1 MNKITWLSLADMHL
15 KLTDPLGKLVN
26 RVNTRLQD
34 KLDSIVTAV
43 DYGVKHKVNFVV
55 LLGDVFDSFSPHERL
70 RELFIDS
77 IRELICNSI
86 PIIWVVGN
94 HETDMHSFNFAATSK
109 LLNLSPGSSKFQI
122 VNKQLSLKR
131 DGYRF
136 SFIPSTYTDDQIIL
150 ELDKVRADKTIVFGH
165 WGTREAIIGEDEF
178 RFRGGISHKHYEG
191 FKQVYLG
198 DFHKYQR
205 YNNWMY
211 VGSLNKITFSERS
224 DTKGFVHSILDVGS
238 GELENTFI
246 PVDDREFIE
255 LEFNEAESTSSAG
268 YSITG
273 KVKQNAIMKVQFKG
287 TKTWFYGLNKS
298 KIIHQL
304 YEQGAHKV
312 FTAYTNQEHQEN
324 TPFVTVSSNYRD
336 DIKEFFTQ
344 KNRKDLI
351 DTSIKFL
358 YR

>member
-15 KLTDPLGKLVN
+15 KLTDPLGKLVD

-43 DYGVKHKVNFVV
+43 DYGVKNKVNFVV
-55 LLGDVFDSFSPHERL
+55 LLGDVFNSFSPHERL

-77 IRELICNSI
+77 IRGLIRNGI

-109 LLNLSPGSSKFQI
+109 LLNLSPSTSKFII
-122 VNKQLSLKR
+122 VNKQLSLKKH
-131 DGYRF
+131 GYRF
-136 SFIPSTYTDDQIIL
+136 SFIPATYTDDQIIL

-205 YNNWMY
+205 YGNWMY
-211 VGSLNKITFSERS
+211 VGSLNKVTFSERS
-224 DTKGFVHSILDVGS
+224 DIKGFVHSILDVDS

-255 LEFNEAESTSSAG
+255 LEFNETESTSSAG
-268 YSITG
+268 YNVIG
-273 KVKQNAIMKVQFKG
+273 EAEQDGIIKIQFKG
-287 TKTWFYGLNKS
+287 TKTWFYGLNKN
-298 KIIHQL
+298 KIIHQFI
-304 YEQGAHKV
+304 KK
-312 FTAYTNQEHQEN
+312 EHIKYSQH
-324 TPFVTVSSNYRD
+324 TRIKSSKKILR
-336 DIKEFFTQ
+336 
-344 KNRKDLI
+344 L
-351 DTSIKFL
+351 
-358 YR
+358 